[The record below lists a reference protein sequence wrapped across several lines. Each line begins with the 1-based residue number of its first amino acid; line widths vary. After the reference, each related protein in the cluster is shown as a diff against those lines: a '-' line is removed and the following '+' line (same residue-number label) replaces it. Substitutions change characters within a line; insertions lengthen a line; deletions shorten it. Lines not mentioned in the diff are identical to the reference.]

1 MRKAVFGFV
10 VLALVGFVGC
20 NKSEKGGG
28 TGRAD
33 SFTLTGPE
41 MATTVKQ
48 GETRTDKL
56 TLSRGDS
63 FKEDVTLTTGDL
75 PKGVKVEFVPS
86 TVKASDK
93 AEAEMKITAGKDAAL
108 GDAVIP
114 VSAKPAKG
122 DATSLNVKIKI
133 EKGAE

>member
-1 MRKAVFGFV
+1 MCKSVIGLM
-10 VLALVGFVGC
+10 VLALIGFVGC

-28 TGRAD
+28 TGRVD
-33 SFTLTGPE
+33 SFTLSGPE
-41 MATTVKQ
+41 MSTTIKQ

-63 FKEDVTLTTGDL
+63 FKEDVTLSTGEL
-75 PKGVKVEFVPS
+75 PKGITVEFVPA

-93 AEAEMKITAGKDAAL
+93 PEAEMKIIAGKDAPL
-108 GDAVIP
+108 GDATIP
-114 VSAKPAKG
+114 VTAKPAKG
-122 DATSLNVKIKI
+122 DATSLNVKIKV